1 MIKGRVIKGVSS
13 AYVVETELGN
23 LNCLARGKLKA
34 DGNIFVGDYVE
45 LNENKGEYII
55 AKVLP
60 RRNSLIRP
68 YVANID
74 ICFIVIAVKPE
85 PDFTLVDKIIVNALM
100 ADITPVLV
108 VNKDDLIDNSFKDT
122 ILNDYKNV
130 LQTVVC
136 CALSGC
142 GIDKII
148 DIAQNK
154 VACFAGQS
162 AVGKSSILN
171 SILGGD
177 FLKTGD
183 LSAKIERGKH
193 TTRQSL
199 IIKVGNSS
207 FIDTCGFSMF
217 ELFDDFDPRKL
228 QEFYEEFL
236 PFISSCRFKKSC
248 THTNEP
254 DCAVRKAV
262 DDGVLSKNRYDRYV
276 KLYNELSE
284 KWRNRYD

>member
-130 LQTVVC
+130 LQTIVC